1 MPVAE
6 KVLPTIPRNHSG
18 DLFVIASDRHGHRL
32 QMFGCISRSVQE
44 ALRKDYV
51 IESENSSFVDVTRT
65 DWYKESQKR
74 LRSGGLIRLL
84 RSHRNMSQGDLAEHL
99 DVTSK
104 YVSDLEQGRR
114 AVSLK
119 MAKKLSAVFER
130 KAERFLS
137 LGE

>member
-1 MPVAE
+1 
-6 KVLPTIPRNHSG
+6 
-18 DLFVIASDRHGHRL
+18 
-32 QMFGCISRSVQE
+32 MFGCISRSVQE